1 MKWKEKRRLKKK
13 GVKMENF
20 MEKNEGKKIKWREE
34 RVKKAPPSEKKLK
47 GNKCVKKA
55 PPSEKKMN
63 RKSKLSFRKEE
74 ISIERIAH
82 AVFKEEW

>member
-1 MKWKEKRRLKKK
+1 MKWIEKRRLKKK

-20 MEKNEGKKIKWREE
+20 MEKSEGKKIKWREE

-63 RKSKLSFRKEE
+63 RSQSKRIKNQNYPSGKKKSP
-74 ISIERIAH
+74 
-82 AVFKEEW
+82 